1 MALVPSKSHSE
12 TTVLKRTKYGGWE
25 GGKND
30 IEKKRND
37 KQELGYDPKAVTWQ
51 WKERIVMRQSSKD
64 RGLR

>member
-1 MALVPSKSHSE
+1 MTA
-12 TTVLKRTKYGGWE
+12 LKRTKYGGWE

-37 KQELGYDPKAVTWQ
+37 KQELGYDPEAVTWQ
-51 WKERIVMRQSSKD
+51 WKERIVMRQSWKY